1 MADKKKKIRF
11 KAGAELSGAVNIVSA
26 TVYSETQ
33 GSTEN
38 FEIVLKGILQET
50 PEDAPK
56 EVDTVKIKFAVSKAD
71 APEAIK

>member
-11 KAGAELSGAVNIVSA
+11 KAGAELSGKVNAVSA

-38 FEIVLKGILQET
+38 FEIVLKGFLQET
-50 PEDAPK
+50 SEDTPK
-56 EVDTVKIKFAVSKAD
+56 EVDTVKIRFAIMKAD

>member
-11 KAGAELSGAVNIVSA
+11 KAGAELSGKVNSVSA

-38 FEIVLKGILQET
+38 FEIVLKGFLQET

-56 EVDTVKIKFAVSKAD
+56 EVDTVKIRFAIVKAD

>member
-1 MADKKKKIRF
+1 MAEKKKKIRF
-11 KAGAELSGAVNIVSA
+11 KAGAELSGKVNAVSA

-50 PEDAPK
+50 PEDTPK
-56 EVDTVKIKFAVSKAD
+56 EVDTVKIRFAIMKAD

>member
-1 MADKKKKIRF
+1 MAEKKKKIRF
-11 KAGAELSGAVNIVSA
+11 KAGAELSGKVNKVSA

-50 PEDAPK
+50 PEDVAK
-56 EVDTVKIKFAVSKAD
+56 EVDTVKIRFAVTKAD
-71 APEAIK
+71 TPEAIK

>member
-11 KAGAELSGAVNIVSA
+11 KAGAELSGKVNKVSA

-56 EVDTVKIKFAVSKAD
+56 EVDTVKIKFAVTKAV
-71 APEAIK
+71 APEVIK